1 MNKHLGHEPHFAVE
15 ISNVSKRFEN
25 LISPLERLAN
35 QFGATYEDEIV
46 KAVSGVS
53 LTIKKGSVL
62 GLVGESG
69 CGKSTLGRIVAGLLT
84 ATDGHVTLDGE
95 LLDAGHTSLKGRDLL
110 RAQMIFQNPM
120 ASLNPRQKIVDILTE
135 GPICHG
141 MLKASEKTEF
151 ATELLA
157 EVGLGADALLRLP
170 HQFSGGQRQRIG
182 IARALS
188 VSPEFLICDEPVA
201 ALDVSVQA
209 QIINLLLDLKT
220 QRNLTMLFISHDLGV
235 IRHLCDDVAVMYLGR
250 IVETGPTDRLFANP
264 RHPYTEALLNE
275 ITSLKQGRRDYQPIV
290 GEIPSPLNPPAG
302 CHFHPRCPHAFD
314 RCRSEVPELSVL
326 NDQATRCLLYSDDN
340 SNASQGH

>member
-1 MNKHLGHEPHFAVE
+1 MNKHVQSGPQFSVE

-25 LISPLERLAN
+25 LISPLERVAN
-35 QFGATYEDEIV
+35 RFGATYGDEIV
-46 KAVSGVS
+46 EAVSGVT
-53 LTIKKGSVL
+53 LNIEKGSVL

-84 ATDGHVTLDGE
+84 ATDGHVSFDGE
-95 LLDAGHTSLKGRDLL
+95 PLDAGHTRLKGRELL
-110 RAQMIFQNPM
+110 RTQMIFQNPM
-120 ASLNPRQKIVDILTE
+120 ASLNPRQKVIDILTE

-141 MLKASEKTEF
+141 MIKPSEKSTF
-151 ATELLA
+151 ATKLLA

-209 QIINLLLDLKT
+209 QIINLLLDLKK

-235 IRHLCDDVAVMYLGR
+235 IRHLCDNVAVMYLGR
-250 IVETGPTDRLFANP
+250 IVEIGRTDRLFSNP
-264 RHPYTEALLNE
+264 MHPYTEALLNE
-275 ITSLKQGRRDYQPIV
+275 ITGLKQGRRDYQPIM
-290 GEIPSPLNPPAG
+290 GEIPSPLSPPTG
-302 CHFHPRCPHAFD
+302 CHFHPRCPQAFD
-314 RCRSEVPELSVL
+314 RCRSVVPELLMV
-326 NDQATRCLLYSDDN
+326 NDQATRCLLHTNEHSGG
-340 SNASQGH
+340 AFRE